1 MSQQSLGCVTL
12 PIIDENGHCC
22 IQNKYFFLRL
32 IKLNSNILFELK
44 FIRWF
49 ASRRIICQKFADKN
63 SNFASSWVIIS
74 KKKKLMKL

>member
-44 FIRWF
+44 FIR
-49 ASRRIICQKFADKN
+49 
-63 SNFASSWVIIS
+63 
-74 KKKKLMKL
+74 